1 VSTPHVRLV
10 DAPEDSGRTTAT
22 LVASLAARLGVL
34 HLVSGA
40 DAVGSLAAGFAALG
54 RAVSESA
61 DGARLRRAL
70 ERGEAGAN
78 GDALWSALRIGS
90 WVSSTPP
97 TPVLDQLR
105 NDVALLLA
113 DDLRETLELMP
124 IPSEPAGERA
134 VAPTESTF
142 ADLVLGLW
150 WFSRELAAAVETL
163 AEPTLAAAG
172 SLESGPPPD
181 AGPEG
186 ELLR

>member
-34 HLVSGA
+34 HLVSGS

-54 RAVSESA
+54 REVAKTA

-70 ERGEAGAN
+70 EGGEAGSN
-78 GDALWSALRIGS
+78 GDVLWSTLRIES
-90 WVSSTPP
+90 WVSSAPP

-124 IPSEPAGERA
+124 IPAEPAGERA
-134 VAPTESTF
+134 DPPAESTF

-150 WFSRELAAAVETL
+150 AFSRELVAAVETL
-163 AEPTLAAAG
+163 AEPTLSAAG
-172 SLESGPPPD
+172 SLESGPPP
-181 AGPEG
+181 AAQPEG